1 MTSIQSSLNFE
12 QGLLTPRYLADP
24 YPYYHA
30 LREHDPV
37 HWSERMNA
45 WVLTRYSDVL
55 DALSDPRL
63 TSGQRVASYAGS
75 LPGSLRPQL
84 QPLFDQIGKWIGNLD
99 PPDHTRLRRLINVV
113 FTPKMVESLRGAIE
127 RLVHE
132 LLDDVR
138 SKGAMDFVRDFAYP
152 LPAIV
157 IAHMLGVPP
166 RDRDVFMDWSDDLT
180 AYAGT
185 GQADIDA
192 ARAASESAAA
202 LTAFFKD
209 LAEQRRA
216 KPHDDLVTS
225 LVQLEDEGDKLS
237 EQELLSMCGFLLV
250 AGHETTMAL
259 LSNGMLAL
267 LRHRDQLERLRNE
280 PALVVAAVEELLR
293 FDSPIQHQTRVAAED
308 MEIGGQRIT
317 KGQRVVPLLGA
328 ANRDPDQF
336 PDPNSLDLSRS
347 PNKHLAFGYGIHFCV
362 GAPLARL
369 EAQIAFPLILDRF
382 PDMQLQTERLEHRR
396 HTSNRNPVALPLI
409 IRGKSSGSGPSLKPD
424 SGAGSDDDPR

>member
-1 MTSIQSSLNFE
+1 MTSTHSPLDFE
-12 QGLLTPRYLADP
+12 NALLTPRYLADP

-37 HWSERMNA
+37 HWSERLNA

-63 TSGQRVASYAGS
+63 ISGQRVASYASS
-75 LPGSLRPQL
+75 LPGALRPQL
-84 QPLFDQIGKWIGNLD
+84 QPLFDQIGQWIGNLD

-113 FTPKMVESLRGAIE
+113 FTPKMVESLRPAIE

-132 LLDDVR
+132 LLDEVR
-138 SKGAMDFVRDFAYP
+138 SKGAMDFVRDFTYP

-166 RDRDVFMDWSDDLT
+166 QDRDVFMNWSDNLT

-185 GQADIDA
+185 GQADTDA
-192 ARAASESAAA
+192 ARAASKSAAA
-202 LTAFFKD
+202 LSAFFKD
-209 LAEQRRA
+209 LVKQRRGE
-216 KPHDDLVTS
+216 PRDDLVSS
-225 LVQLEDEGDKLS
+225 LVQLEDESDKLS

-267 LRHRDQLERLRNE
+267 LRHPEQLDRLRHD
-280 PALVVAAVEELLR
+280 PALVASAVEELLR
-293 FDSPIQHQTRVAAED
+293 FDSPIQHQTRVAVED
-308 MEIGGQRIT
+308 MEIGEQRIT

-336 PDPNSLDLSRS
+336 PDPDSLDLSRS
-347 PNKHLAFGYGIHFCV
+347 PNKHLAFGYGIHFCI

-369 EAQIAFPLILDRF
+369 EAQIAFPIILDRF
-382 PDMQLQTERLEHRR
+382 PDLKLKSERIEHRL

-409 IRGKSSGSGPSLKPD
+409 FRSQSSGSGPFVKPD
-424 SGAGSDDDPR
+424 SGASSDGDRR

>member
-1 MTSIQSSLNFE
+1 MTSLQSGLDFE

-24 YPYYHA
+24 YPYYRA

-37 HWSERMNA
+37 HWSQRMNA

-55 DALSDPRL
+55 DALGDPRL
-63 TSGQRVASYAGS
+63 ISGQRVASYADS
-75 LPGSLRPQL
+75 LPHSLRPQL
-84 QPLFDQIGKWIGNLD
+84 QPLFEQIDKWIGNLD

-113 FTPKMVESLRGAIE
+113 FTPKMVEGLRPVIG

-132 LLDDVR
+132 LLDEGR
-138 SKGAMDFVRDFAYP
+138 LKGEIDFVRDFAYP

-166 RDRDVFMDWSDDLT
+166 QDRDAFMNWSDDLT

-185 GQADIDA
+185 GQADIAA
-192 ARAASESAAA
+192 ARAAGKSAFA

-216 KPHDDLVTS
+216 EPRDDLVSS
-225 LVQLEDEGDKLS
+225 LVRLEDEGDKLS

-267 LRHRDQLERLRNE
+267 LRHPDQLQRLRDE
-280 PALVVAAVEELLR
+280 PALVASAVEELLR

-308 MEIGGQRIT
+308 TEIGGKQIIT
-317 KGQRVVPLLGA
+317 GQRVVPLLGA

-336 PDPNSLDLSRS
+336 PDPDSLDLSRS

-382 PDMQLQTERLEHRR
+382 PDVQLKTDQLQHRR

-409 IRGKSSGSGPSLKPD
+409 VRSKSSGSGPAFKPK
-424 SGAGSDDDPR
+424 SGAGSDGD

>member
-1 MTSIQSSLNFE
+1 MPSTQSSFDFE
-12 QGLLTPRYLADP
+12 QGLLTPEYLADP
-24 YPYYHA
+24 YPYYRA
-30 LREHDPV
+30 LRKHDPV

-55 DALSDPRL
+55 GALSDPRL
-63 TSGQRVASYAGS
+63 ISGQRVASYADS

-84 QPLFDQIGKWIGNLD
+84 EPLFDQIGKWIGNLD

-113 FTPKMVESLRGAIE
+113 FTPKMVEGLRPAIE

-132 LLDDVR
+132 LLDAVR

-166 RDRDVFMDWSDDLT
+166 QERDVFMKWSDDLT

-192 ARAASESAAA
+192 ARTASKSAAA

-209 LAEQRRA
+209 LAEQRRGE
-216 KPHDDLVTS
+216 PRDDLVTS
-225 LVQLEDEGDKLS
+225 LVQLEDDGDGLS
-237 EQELLSMCGFLLV
+237 ESELLSMCGFLLV

-267 LRHRDQLERLRNE
+267 LHHQDQLVRLRKE
-280 PALVVAAVEELLR
+280 PALVVSAVEELLR

-308 MEIGGQRIT
+308 MEIGGEQI
-317 KGQRVVPLLGA
+317 KVGQRVLPLLGA

-336 PDPNSLDLSRS
+336 LDPDVLDLSRS

-369 EAQIAFPLILDRF
+369 EAQVAFPIILDRF
-382 PDMQLQTERLEHRR
+382 PEVHLKAQQLEHRR
-396 HTSNRNPVALPLI
+396 HTSNRNPIALPLI
-409 IRGKSSGSGPSLKPD
+409 LRSQSLGSGPFVNPN
-424 SGAGSDDDPR
+424 SGAGLDGDRR